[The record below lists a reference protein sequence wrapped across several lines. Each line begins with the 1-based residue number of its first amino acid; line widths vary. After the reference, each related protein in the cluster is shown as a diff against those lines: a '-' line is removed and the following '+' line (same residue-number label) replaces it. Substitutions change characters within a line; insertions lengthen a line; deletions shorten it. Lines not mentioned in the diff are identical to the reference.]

1 MKVRYFA
8 YGCNMDADL
17 LGGRPGQGG
26 INVKHQGTR
35 AKLVGYTLT
44 FDKKSESG
52 GLGRAT
58 IEKSPGSAVWGV
70 LLELPCECLKIL
82 DGFEGVKSGHY
93 RHERV
98 KAFLPNGREV
108 KTATHVALPERLEI

>member
-35 AKLVGYTLT
+35 AKLVGYKLT

-58 IEKSPGSAVWGV
+58 VEKSPGSAVWGCSSNFPANASKFSTD
-70 LLELPCECLKIL
+70 L
-82 DGFEGVKSGHY
+82 
-93 RHERV
+93 
-98 KAFLPNGREV
+98 RE
-108 KTATHVALPERLEI
+108 